1 MMTDRKDKDPAL
13 REALRQELATKPHFQ
28 LVDGW
33 EDAVIKQV
41 KSTSR
46 QIVWTVAAAF
56 IILFI
61 GTATVLWQQ
70 KAKDRY
76 QESDVLQLETTAP
89 KEESPVVIAQA
100 DPTQSKPNPS
110 TGKSRHTRKRSLRK
124 SKLPRQNTVET
135 TKGLT
140 PTSFSANR
148 DRMRQ
153 EMFKKMN
160 RHSDMTELEIEIVDE
175 I

>member
-13 REALRQELATKPHFQ
+13 REALRQEMATKPHFQ

-33 EDAVIKQV
+33 QDAVIKQV

-46 QIVWTVAAAF
+46 QIVWTAAAAF
-56 IILFI
+56 VILLI

-70 KAKDRY
+70 KVKDRY
-76 QESDVLQLETTAP
+76 QESDVLQQEATAP
-89 KEESPVVIAQA
+89 KEESPIVIAQA
-100 DPTQSKPNPS
+100 VQTQSKPISS
-110 TGKSRHTRKRSLRK
+110 TEKPKQTWKRNIGKTRQ
-124 SKLPRQNTVET
+124 PRQSTVET
-135 TKGLT
+135 TKALT

-153 EMFKKMN
+153 AMFKKMN
-160 RHSDMTELEIEIVDE
+160 RNSDMTEMEIEKVDE